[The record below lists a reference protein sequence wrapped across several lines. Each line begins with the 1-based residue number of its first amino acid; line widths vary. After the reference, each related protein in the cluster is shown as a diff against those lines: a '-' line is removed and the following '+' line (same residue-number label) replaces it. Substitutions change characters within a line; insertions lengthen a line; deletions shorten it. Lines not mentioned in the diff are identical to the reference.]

1 MKIIKMA
8 EGLALKV
15 NLLKVSNSTG
25 RLYSN
30 SVNLVQA
37 ESYESYITFDF
48 LVERDFSSPG
58 YQITLYSQWTAIHE
72 LLIENGIEV
81 LEDDPTQ
88 WDSKVTLSTR
98 EENLNDQLTSLQRT
112 LAFFFPQTFH
122 VERLISNEKKKRII
136 RDLENKIEGM
146 GQDHEWAHSPSMD
159 YEVARQEEVD
169 SQYHKLVDG
178 LNSVRYD
185 RALLRT
191 DASQTTRDTYPEV
204 TDEKWL
210 EAEKVI

>member
-1 MKIIKMA
+1 MKIVKMN
-8 EGLALKV
+8 EGMALRI
-15 NLLKVSNSTG
+15 NLLKVARATG
-25 RLYSN
+25 RTYSS
-30 SVNLVQA
+30 SVNLVQT
-37 ESYESYITFDF
+37 EMNESYITFDF
-48 LVERDFSSPG
+48 LVERDFSLPG
-58 YQITLYSQWTAIHE
+58 YPKVTMKTQWDTVRE
-72 LLIENGIEV
+72 LLIKNGIEV

-146 GQDHEWAHSPSMD
+146 GQDHEWAHSPS

-169 SQYHKLVDG
+169 SVYHKLNDV

-185 RALLRT
+185 RSLLRT
-191 DASQTTRDTYPEV
+191 DASQTTRNAYPEV
-204 TDEKWL
+204 SEAMWL
-210 EAEKVI
+210 EAEGFL